1 MASGGLLVRGIA
13 FVGDTA
19 MGWSCYGL
27 GKIGPEEFSLV
38 ADDLW
43 YPPVV
48 GIQDNET
55 CGNKNYNANPA
66 FVTVPYL
73 EKTRA

>member
-1 MASGGLLVRGIA
+1 
-13 FVGDTA
+13 
-19 MGWSCYGL
+19 
-27 GKIGPEEFSLV
+27 V